1 MDLNINTS
9 TVIDQLNKKNFLPGL
24 YIVSTPIGNLA
35 DISVRALSL
44 LSLSNLILCEDTRN
58 SKKLI
63 MKYGIKS
70 TLKAFH
76 KFNSTKEIPNIL
88 NKLKE
93 GFIVSIISDAGTP
106 LISDPGE
113 SIVQKCIDEK
123 IPIFSV
129 PGASSVLGGIVL
141 SGMDTSKFTFL
152 GFMPQIKKL
161 KEQFLERIIFSQET
175 LIIYESPKRIK
186 LFT

>member
-58 SKKLI
+58 SKKLT

-76 KFNSTKEIPNIL
+76 KFNFHSLIL
-88 NKLKE
+88 FLLKNLYLHHLVNLKQVVRIL
-93 GFIVSIISDAGTP
+93 FQALHLVYLFAVSIKHPD
-106 LISDPGE
+106 
-113 SIVQKCIDEK
+113 K
-123 IPIFSV
+123 I
-129 PGASSVLGGIVL
+129 
-141 SGMDTSKFTFL
+141 
-152 GFMPQIKKL
+152 
-161 KEQFLERIIFSQET
+161 
-175 LIIYESPKRIK
+175 
-186 LFT
+186 